1 MIRLRQIKGADS
13 GRELEFDQDLIRIG
27 RMPDSDVNFDPE
39 VDLDASAR
47 HAEIRSENG
56 RYILIDAGS
65 RNGTWLNGQRVK
77 HAALRTDDEIELG
90 RGGPKLKVWALQ
102 GRPGRKRTVSRTSS
116 PTVPRRDPR
125 FDALTVPGISGA
137 RPEEM
142 ASAPDSLTEGLRFPH
157 LEHDSLRNRRGRPKS
172 AVLWG
177 AAGLVFLAA
186 IAIVVSAS
194 VQ

>member
-1 MIRLRQIKGADS
+1 MIRLRQTKGADS
-13 GRELEFDQDLIRIG
+13 GRDLEFDQDLIRIG

-39 VDLDASAR
+39 VDLDASGR

-77 HAALRTDDEIELG
+77 HAALRTDDEIEFG
-90 RGGPKLKVWALQ
+90 RGGPKLKVRALQ
-102 GRPGRKRTVSRTSS
+102 GGPGRKRTISRTS
-116 PTVPRRDPR
+116 PTVTRRDPR
-125 FDALTVPGISGA
+125 FDALTAQGMTGA
-137 RPEEM
+137 RPDET
-142 ASAPDSLTEGLRFPH
+142 ASTPDSLAEGLRFPRPDR
-157 LEHDSLRNRRGRPKS
+157 DSTRSRRQRPNS

-177 AAGLVFLAA
+177 AAGVVLLAA
-186 IAIVVSAS
+186 IALVVSAS